1 MTTERLTTELEDILR
16 AGEIIRQGGLV
27 AFPTETV
34 YGLGANALDAEAVR
48 SVYAAKGRPSDNP
61 MIVHI
66 SEMSEL
72 EPLIRG
78 GLAALS
84 DDARHAIDA
93 FWPGPLTI
101 VLPKSDAVPDATTGG
116 LDTVAIRFPSNKIAK
131 AMIDAGGGF
140 IAAPSAN
147 RSGRPSPTLA
157 QYCREDLDGRVDM
170 IIDGGQVGLGLEST
184 IIDLTDTTPVI
195 LRPGFVTWEKLQEVL
210 GNVNAGSLVPDLNDE
225 TAPKA
230 PGMKYRHY
238 APQGNLTIVDGP
250 QDKVT
255 AYINEK
261 ISIHRSEGIRT
272 GVICTE
278 ETKNVYAAD
287 LVKSAGSREDE
298 ESVARE
304 LFRILREFDDE
315 GAGEIYAESF
325 DSTGIGRAVMNR
337 LLKAAGQRI
346 VHLG

>member
-1 MTTERLTTELEDILR
+1 MNTIYAKMTEEEIDREQIRL
-16 AGEIIRQGGLV
+16 AGEILRRGGLV

-34 YGLGANALDAEAVR
+34 YGLGGDAFNPESSR
-48 SVYAAKGRPSDNP
+48 KIYAAKGRPSDNP
-61 MIVHI
+61 LIVHI
-66 SEMSEL
+66 CRL
-72 EPLIRG
+72 EDMERVAARVTREARL
-78 GLAALS
+78 LAE
-84 DDARHAIDA
+84 A

-101 VLPKSDAVPDATTGG
+101 ILPKRPELPPETTGG

-238 APQGNLTIVDGP
+238 APNARVTLVQGGQTDFM
-250 QDKVT
+250 QYMR
-255 AYINEK
+255 A
-261 ISIHRSEGIRT
+261 RT
-272 GVICTE
+272 GEGVL
-278 ETKNVYAAD
+278 A
-287 LVKSAGSREDE
+287 LV
-298 ESVARE
+298 
-304 LFRILREFDDE
+304 
-315 GAGEIYAESF
+315 F
-325 DSTGIGRAVMNR
+325 DSDASACEAENIPYRAYGDTDEQRAAAFFAALRDADAAGVKHLYVRAPRTDGVGLAVYNR
-337 LLKAAGQRI
+337 LLRAAGYDI
-346 VHLG
+346 ADAGSGC